1 MKLTQL
7 QINNAYVA
15 LGNINLND
23 VCTKDIAKIMRA
35 RKAMRSLYDDY
46 VAFDEDVRKAQP
58 NYDVLVEL
66 ESKVR
71 TDKEDIRYNE
81 LKNSFLQGLFEAI
94 KPELD
99 KEFDLDIEPISEE
112 ALAKIISNNGLKLD
126 DLDVIQCIIE

>member
-81 LKNSFLQGLFEAI
+81 LKGSFLQGLFEAI